1 MNNNK
6 TNKRFKILQK
16 PLKIMIKIKNEKYM
30 NKEKKEGVVDKM
42 KIDNMIMVQ
51 VEMKKEG
58 KEEEKEEE
66 KEEAKEEEQEEA
78 KEEEKEEAKEEE
90 KEEAEVREGIKSNKE
105 MIINKMMKNIIQNKY
120 QIKKMKKKIIRKRKR
135 LRLMMLNLIIK
146 NNKHKQDMFTLK
158 SSKIKII

>member
-6 TNKRFKILQK
+6 TNKRFKILHK

-58 KEEEKEEE
+58 MSEEK
-66 KEEAKEEEQEEA
+66 EEA

-105 MIINKMMKNIIQNKY
+105 MKINKMMKNIIQNKY

-146 NNKHKQDMFTLK
+146 NNKHKQDMSTLK

>member
-1 MNNNK
+1 
-6 TNKRFKILQK
+6 
-16 PLKIMIKIKNEKYM
+16 
-30 NKEKKEGVVDKM
+30 
-42 KIDNMIMVQ
+42 MIMVQ

-58 KEEEKEEE
+58 MS
-66 KEEAKEEEQEEA
+66 
-78 KEEEKEEAKEEE
+78 EEKEEAKEEE
-90 KEEAEVREGIKSNKE
+90 KEEDKEEAEVGEGIKSKKG

-146 NNKHKQDMFTLK
+146 NNKHKQDMSTLK

>member
-58 KEEEKEEE
+58 KEEEKEE
-66 KEEAKEEEQEEA
+66 AKEEEQEEA
-78 KEEEKEEAKEEE
+78 KEEEKEEAKEE
-90 KEEAEVREGIKSNKE
+90 AEVKEGIKSNKE

>member
-1 MNNNK
+1 MNNNN

-58 KEEEKEEE
+58 MSEEK
-66 KEEAKEEEQEEA
+66 EEA

-90 KEEAEVREGIKSNKE
+90 KEEAEVGEGIKSKKG

-146 NNKHKQDMFTLK
+146 NNKHKQDMSTLK

>member
-42 KIDNMIMVQ
+42 KIDNMTMVQ
-51 VEMKKEG
+51 VEMKKEW

-78 KEEEKEEAKEEE
+78 KEEEQEEAKEEE
-90 KEEAEVREGIKSNKE
+90 MEEAEVREGIKSNKE
-105 MIINKMMKNIIQNKY
+105 MKINKMMKNIIQNKY

-146 NNKHKQDMFTLK
+146 NNKHKQDMSTLK